1 MNYDKEVPD
10 FLGGLGDMLPA
21 DVLKKVVELLEQ
33 LRRADK
39 DHQGSTVFIYAPGS
53 QYVETVQNQYLYPA
67 PSPAPY
73 RGGEST
79 VGGKPAPYRGGEST
93 MGEHAYDRGGE
104 STGGGKPAPHRVGES
119 MVGGKPAYDR
129 SGEST
134 VGGKPANDRSGELVV
149 EERIRR
155 CIGLLM
161 AERYGNEPL
170 FNLQGHWQAVY
181 RILVDKGYCRDS
193 DFDGFDAF
201 IRRVMP
207 EEVNKPYKKDSVRN
221 INKTSFNKPFDRWR
235 YDPDDYGT
243 RKPFERMVAIARRF
257 KEILEEIDL

>member
-1 MNYDKEVPD
+1 M
-10 FLGGLGDMLPA
+10 
-21 DVLKKVVELLEQ
+21 
-33 LRRADK
+33 
-39 DHQGSTVFIYAPGS
+39 
-53 QYVETVQNQYLYPA
+53 
-67 PSPAPY
+67 
-73 RGGEST
+73 
-79 VGGKPAPYRGGEST
+79 GGKHAPYRGGEST
-93 MGEHAYDRGGE
+93 MGE
-104 STGGGKPAPHRVGES
+104 PAPHRVGES
-119 MVGGKPAYDR
+119 TVGGKPAYDR

-134 VGGKPANDRSGELVV
+134 MGGKPANDRSGELVV

-207 EEVNKPYKKDSVRN
+207 EEVNKPYKKESVKQ
-221 INKTSFNKPFDRWR
+221 ISKTDFTLPFDRWH
-235 YDPDDYGT
+235 YDPQTSTT
-243 RKPFERMVAIARRF
+243 RKPYDRMVAVARQF
-257 KEILEEIDL
+257 KFFLEENGL

>member
-1 MNYDKEVPD
+1 MD
-10 FLGGLGDMLPA
+10 FDNNEDAL
-21 DVLKKVVELLEQ
+21 EFINRLLERLHQ
-33 LRRADK
+33 AGYTN
-39 DHQGSTVFIYAPGS
+39 QGSKIELVYVASGG
-53 QYVETVQNQYLYPA
+53 QHVETQIN
-67 PSPAPY
+67 
-73 RGGEST
+73 
-79 VGGKPAPYRGGEST
+79 
-93 MGEHAYDRGGE
+93 
-104 STGGGKPAPHRVGES
+104 
-119 MVGGKPAYDR
+119 
-129 SGEST
+129 
-134 VGGKPANDRSGELVV
+134 V
-149 EERIRR
+149 ETHPGPPCLGREKGTEKSFKEDATERICQ
-155 CIGLLM
+155 CITLLM
-161 AERYGNEPL
+161 QEKCGNEPL
-170 FNLQGHWQAVY
+170 FNQQNHWQAVY